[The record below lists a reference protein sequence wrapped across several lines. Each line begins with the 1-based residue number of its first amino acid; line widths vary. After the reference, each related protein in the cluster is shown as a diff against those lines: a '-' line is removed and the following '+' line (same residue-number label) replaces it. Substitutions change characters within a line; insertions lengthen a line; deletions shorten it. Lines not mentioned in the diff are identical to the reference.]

1 MKTPLDRKSST
12 EEIRRR
18 FDADV
23 ERFSNMETGQQATI
37 DAPLAM
43 ELITRAALAVT
54 HPIRSVLD
62 IGCGA
67 GNNTLTLLQFVN
79 PLDCDLVEGVR
90 LHRPRGLAATGGLST
105 GPPAPGRFF
114 RSRPAAQEFLLCCVR
129 WKKRLSLTCCRAPA
143 ASIRDRLGMR
153 HHCPFRL
160 SPVNLITVPFIS
172 LLRRKS

>member
-23 ERFSNMETGQQATI
+23 ERFSNMETGQQATV

-129 WKKRLSLTCCRAPA
+129 WKKRLSLTCCR
-143 ASIRDRLGMR
+143 SGKIVL
-153 HHCPFRL
+153 
-160 SPVNLITVPFIS
+160 
-172 LLRRKS
+172 KSTGVRQKFLEYL